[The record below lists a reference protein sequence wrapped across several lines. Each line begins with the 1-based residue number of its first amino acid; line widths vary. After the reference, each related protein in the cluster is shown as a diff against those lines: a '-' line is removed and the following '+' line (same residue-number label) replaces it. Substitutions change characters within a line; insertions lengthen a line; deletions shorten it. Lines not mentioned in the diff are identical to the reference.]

1 MVRVVI
7 ELRPL
12 MAAERILDRELVE
25 LELRRELVHVRGCR
39 LAVVDPHD
47 RAGHRQELGDVRD
60 RKVLLDQLSVAVRPG
75 VGHVC
80 ERARQP
86 DRRSVFFFCLSARF
100 SLSDLPG
107 FFALCFS
114 GTLFAMP
121 PAWHRPSSGRC
132 S

>member
-1 MVRVVI
+1 MAGVVI

-12 MAAERILDRELVE
+12 MAAERILDRQLVE
-25 LELRRELVHVRGCR
+25 PELSLKLVDVGFGR

-47 RAGHRQELGDVRD
+47 RARHRQELGHVRD
-60 RKVLLDQLSVAVRPG
+60 REALLDQLPVAVRPG

-80 ERARQP
+80 ERTCQP

-121 PAWHRPSSGRC
+121 PA
-132 S
+132 